1 MTQSIYK
8 RERIQKMSFY
18 SFSEIVIYLPKSSFE
33 CNEKFIK
40 FGFIVVDAD
49 RRKALKYLYQMDLA
63 V

>member
-1 MTQSIYK
+1 
-8 RERIQKMSFY
+8 MSFY
-18 SFSEIVIYLPKSSFE
+18 SFSEVVIYLPKSSFE

-40 FGFIVVDAD
+40 FGFMVVDAD